1 MSGSQI
7 PVRAERDAGA
17 ARAAVG
23 DALRGYAVF
32 LRSAVGRPALLGLLG
47 AVLTTLGSFGAG
59 AIRVHDT
66 TLEAAHLS
74 WLRFGHGL
82 VLSSILFWAGIA
94 LLMLAWVRLGRS
106 ALREEITTRQIAGTV
121 ALWVTPLIVA
131 VPLYSRDAYSYL
143 AQGALL
149 RDGYDPYEV
158 GPVVNPNGLLDD
170 VSGIWTTTT
179 APYGPLFILIAKWV
193 TVICGDNALAGTIAL
208 RIVMLPGIALSVWG
222 VSRLARHFGAKPAV
236 SLWFA
241 VLNPLVLVHLVGGVH
256 NEALMVGLMVTGIVL
271 VLRRR
276 HWFGVAVIVT
286 AVAVKGTAAIA
297 LPFVVWIWFHH
308 RRETDPSESAPR
320 AFLAVGAASVAIF
333 AALFAAFT
341 AIAGVGLGWVT
352 ALAGSIKI
360 INYITLPTALAQ
372 ITAFLAAPFTDLH
385 LAPILV
391 VTRALGIAALAITLV
406 VLWWRYRQN
415 ERRNVMGILLGLLA
429 VCVLSPAS
437 LPWYYTWPL
446 AVAGAFTWSRR
457 TLAIIVGI
465 SVWLMTVFMPT
476 GSIGLYSWWN
486 VLLAIALGALA
497 GYSLLNPDPL
507 GLRPK
512 LGLQPVTA

>member
-1 MSGSQI
+1 MSGSLQS
-7 PVRAERDAGA
+7 
-17 ARAAVG
+17 
-23 DALRGYAVF
+23 ALRGYSTF
-32 LRSAVGRPALLGLLG
+32 LRSSDGRPALLGFLG

-66 TLEAAHLS
+66 TLEATHLS

-82 VLSSILFWAGIA
+82 VLSSVLFWTGIA
-94 LLMLAWVRLGRS
+94 LLMIAWIRLGRA
-106 ALREEITTRQIAGTV
+106 ALADRLEVREVAGTV
-121 ALWVTPLIVA
+121 ALWIAPLLVA

-149 RDGYDPYEV
+149 RDGYDPYV
-158 GPVVNPNGLLDD
+158 DGPVVNPNGLLDD

-179 APYGPLFILIAKWV
+179 APYGPLFILIAKWI
-193 TVICGDNALAGTIAL
+193 TQLCGDSVVAGTIAL
-208 RIVMLPGIALSVWG
+208 RVVMLPGIALSVWG
-222 VSRLARHFGAKPAV
+222 VSKLARHFGAKPAT

-241 VLNPLVLVHLVGGVH
+241 VLNPLVIVHLVGGVH
-256 NEALMVGLMVTGIVL
+256 NEALMVGLMVTGIAL
-271 VLRRR
+271 VLDRR
-276 HWFGVAVIVT
+276 HLLGVAVIVT

-308 RRETDPSESAPR
+308 RRESEPHESTPR
-320 AFLAVGAASVAIF
+320 AYATVLAASLATFGAVF
-333 AALFAAFT
+333 AVFSL
-341 AIAGVGLGWVT
+341 IAGVGLGWTT

-372 ITAFLAAPFTDLH
+372 ITAFVAAPFTDLH

-391 VTRALGIAALAITLV
+391 VTRALGIVALAVSLV
-406 VLWWRYRQN
+406 VLWWRFRQN

-457 TLAIIVGI
+457 TLAIIAGL
-465 SVWLMTVFMPT
+465 SVWLMVVFMPT
-476 GSIGLYSWWN
+476 GSIGLYSLWN
-486 VLLAIALGALA
+486 VALAVALGALA
-497 GYSLLNPDPL
+497 GWSLLTPDPL
-507 GLRPK
+507 KMRPK
-512 LGLQPVTA
+512 LGLAPAVV

>member
-1 MSGSQI
+1 MSGPQFS
-7 PVRAERDAGA
+7 A
-17 ARAAVG
+17 AREALGPAV
-23 DALRGYAVF
+23 RGYGAF
-32 LRSAVGRPALLGLLG
+32 LRSGVGRPALLGLIG
-47 AVLTTLGSFGAG
+47 ATATMLGSFGAG

-66 TLEAAHLS
+66 TLEATHLS

-82 VLSSILFWAGIA
+82 VLSSVLFWTGIA
-94 LLMLAWVRLGRS
+94 LLMIAWVRLGRS
-106 ALREEITTRQIAGTV
+106 ALAERVTATQLAGTV
-121 ALWVTPLIVA
+121 ALWVTPLLVA

-149 RDGYDPYEV
+149 RDGFDPYLD
-158 GPVVNPNGLLDD
+158 GPVVNPNGILDD

-193 TVICGDNALAGTIAL
+193 TMLCGDSVLWGTIAL
-208 RIVMLPGIALSVWG
+208 RLVMLPGIALSVWG
-222 VSRLARHFGAKPAV
+222 VSRLARHFGASPAV

-256 NEALMVGLMVTGIVL
+256 NEALMVGLMVSGLVL
-271 VLRRR
+271 VLRRQ
-276 HWFGVAVIVT
+276 HLFGVAVIVT

-308 RRETDPSESAPR
+308 RREADPAESAPR
-320 AFLAVGAASVAIF
+320 AFVIVGAASVAIF
-333 AALFAAFT
+333 AALFAVFSL
-341 AIAGVGLGWVT
+341 IAGVGLGWLS
-352 ALAGSIKI
+352 ALSGSIKI

-372 ITAFLAAPFTDLH
+372 ITAFVAGPFTDLH

-391 VTRALGIAALAITLV
+391 VTRALGVAALAITLA
-406 VLWWRYRQN
+406 VLWWRFRQD

-446 AVAGAFTWSRR
+446 AVAGAFAWSRR
-457 TLAIIVGI
+457 TLAIIAGI

-476 GSIGLYSWWN
+476 GSIGLYSLWN
-486 VLLAIALGALA
+486 VLLAVALGALA
-497 GYSLLNPDPL
+497 GYSLLHPDPL
-507 GLRPK
+507 SVRPK
-512 LGLQPVTA
+512 LGLAPQPD

>member
-1 MSGSQI
+1 M
-7 PVRAERDAGA
+7 P
-17 ARAAVG
+17 AV
-23 DALRGYAVF
+23 RGYGDY
-32 LRSAVGRPALLGLLG
+32 LRSADGRPALLGFLG

-66 TLEAAHLS
+66 TLEQTHLS

-82 VLSSILFWAGIA
+82 VLSSILFWTGIA
-94 LLMLAWVRLGRS
+94 LLVIAWIRIGRS
-106 ALREEITTRQIAGTV
+106 ALAGTLRARDVAGTV
-121 ALWVTPLIVA
+121 ALWIVPLLVA

-149 RDGYDPYEV
+149 RDGFDPYV
-158 GPVVNPNGLLDD
+158 DGPVVNPNGLLDD

-179 APYGPLFILIAKWV
+179 APYGPLFILIAK
-193 TVICGDNALAGTIAL
+193 VITQLCGDSVLAGVIAL
-208 RIVMLPGIALSVWG
+208 RLVMLPGIALSVWG
-222 VSRLARHFGAKPAV
+222 VAKLARHFGARPAV
-236 SLWFA
+236 SLWLG
-241 VLNPLVLVHLVGGVH
+241 VLNPLVIVHLVGGVH
-256 NEALMVGLMVTGIVL
+256 NEALMVGLMVAGIAL
-271 VLRRR
+271 VLDGR
-276 HWFGVAVIVT
+276 HLLGVAVIVT

-308 RRETDPSESAPR
+308 RRARDPQESAAR
-320 AFLAVGAASVAIF
+320 AFATVLAASVAAF
-333 AALFAAFT
+333 VALFAAFSLV
-341 AIAGVGLGWVT
+341 AGVGLGWTT

-372 ITAFLAAPFTDLH
+372 ITAFVAAPFTDLH

-406 VLWWRYRQN
+406 VLWWRFRQD

-446 AVAGAFTWSRR
+446 AVAGAFAWSRR
-457 TLAIIVGI
+457 TLAIIAGLC
-465 SVWLMTVFMPT
+465 VWLMAVFMPT
-476 GSIGLYSWWN
+476 GSIGLYSLWN
-486 VLLAIALGALA
+486 VALAIALGALA
-497 GYSLLNPDPL
+497 GRSLLRPDPL
-507 GLRPK
+507 QVRPR
-512 LGLQPVTA
+512 LGLAPATV

>member
-1 MSGSQI
+1 MSGSLN

-17 ARAAVG
+17 ARAAAG
-23 DALRGYAVF
+23 DALRGYAAFV
-32 LRSAVGRPALLGLLG
+32 RSSTGRPALLGLLG
-47 AVLTTLGSFGAG
+47 AALTTLGSFGAG
-59 AIRVHDT
+59 AIRVHDV
-66 TLEAAHLS
+66 TLESAHLS
-74 WLRFGHGL
+74 WLRYGHGL
-82 VLSSILFWAGIA
+82 VLSSVLFWTGIA

-106 ALREEITTRQIAGTV
+106 ALRDEVTARQVAGTV
-121 ALWVTPLIVA
+121 ALWVAPLIVA

-193 TVICGDNALAGTIAL
+193 TVICGDNALTGTIAL
-208 RIVMLPGIALSVWG
+208 RLVMLPGIALSVWG
-222 VSRLARHFGAKPAV
+222 VARLAQHFRARPAV

-241 VLNPLVLVHLVGGVH
+241 VLNPLVVVHLVGGVH
-256 NEALMVGLMVTGIVL
+256 NEALMVGLMVAGLVL
-271 VLRRR
+271 VLRRK
-276 HWFGVAVIVT
+276 HWFGVAVIVA

-297 LPFVVWIWFHH
+297 LPFVVWIWYHH
-308 RRETDPSESAPR
+308 RREADPSESSPR
-320 AFLAVGAASVAIF
+320 AFLIVGASSVAIF

-341 AIAGVGLGWVT
+341 LIAGVGLGWVT

-372 ITAFLAAPFTDLH
+372 LTALLASPFTGLH

-391 VTRALGIAALAITLV
+391 VTRALGIVALAITLV

-457 TLAIIVGI
+457 TLAIIVGL
-465 SVWLMTVFMPT
+465 SVWLMAVFMPT

-497 GYSLLNPDPL
+497 GYSLLHPDPL
-507 GLRPK
+507 RVRPK
-512 LGLQPVTA
+512 LGLEPVPA